1 VNDVLSGT
9 THVGDVNDF
18 LGAFRM
24 HEYRASVALRGNNM
38 LGTEELVHA
47 AATSADVGL
56 VPYPKTNTLY
66 ANCSPNKL
74 SQYMA
79 ASLPILAND
88 TNFVRDIVTESDCGT
103 VVNFGN
109 TQAFVDAVNAL
120 ACDEIFRKRCSQNS
134 VDYFKSTFHWQH
146 MAQSFYQHLANL
158 SAGKSGLL
166 TDVAASTGSYYLE
179 EPKLTGAVRTMR
191 RLQWALAEA
200 HGRKTF
206 AGKCRVML
214 RPIWQRIPS
223 SSKDRLRQ
231 LFSAAS

>member
-1 VNDVLSGT
+1 VL
-9 THVGDVNDF
+9 
-18 LGAFRM
+18 L
-24 HEYRASVALRGNNM
+24 LRGKPNPFRDELIKQAKATGLHNKRIFFPDAVSE
-38 LGTEELVHA
+38 EELVLA

-56 VPYPKTNTLY
+56 IPYPRTNTLY
-66 ANCSPNKL
+66 SNCSPNKL

-88 TNFVRDIVTESDCGT
+88 TNFVRDIVTESDCGI

-120 ACDEIFRKRCSQNS
+120 ACDETLRKRYSQNS
-134 VDYFKSTFHWQH
+134 VDYFKNTFHWQNK
-146 MAQSFYQHLANL
+146 ASGFYRDLANL
-158 SAGKSGLL
+158 GAGKSGLL

-179 EPKLTGAVRTMR
+179 EPKLAGAARTAS

-200 HGRKTF
+200 LGRKTF
-206 AGKCRVML
+206 AGKCRVLL

-223 SSKDRLRQ
+223 SSKNRLRQ
-231 LFSAAS
+231 LFSTAS